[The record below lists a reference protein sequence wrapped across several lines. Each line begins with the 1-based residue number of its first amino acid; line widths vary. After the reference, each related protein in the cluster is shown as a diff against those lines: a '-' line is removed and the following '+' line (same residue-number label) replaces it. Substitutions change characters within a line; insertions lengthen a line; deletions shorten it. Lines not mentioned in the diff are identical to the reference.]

1 MDANQTV
8 QYWIITADD
17 DLKSIRNSFRGR
29 DYVKALFW
37 GHLYLEKLVKAVITK
52 QTGKHAP
59 YGHGLLPLAL
69 KSKLTLTKP
78 QVELLKRVSDYN
90 IQARYPD
97 HEFALKKRA
106 TRQFTENEIQEIER
120 FGQWLKSVLES

>member
-1 MDANQTV
+1 MDTNQVV
-8 QYWIITADD
+8 QFWIIAAND
-17 DLKSIRNSFRGR
+17 DLKSLRISFRGR

-37 GHLYLEKLVKAVITK
+37 GHLYIEKLFKAVIIK

-59 YGHGLLPLAL
+59 YGHGLLTLAL
-69 KSKLTLTKP
+69 KAKLNLSETQL
-78 QVELLKRVSDYN
+78 ELLKRATDYN

-106 TRQFTENEIQEIER
+106 TRQFTENEIQEFER
-120 FGQWLKSVLES
+120 LGQWLKSVLES